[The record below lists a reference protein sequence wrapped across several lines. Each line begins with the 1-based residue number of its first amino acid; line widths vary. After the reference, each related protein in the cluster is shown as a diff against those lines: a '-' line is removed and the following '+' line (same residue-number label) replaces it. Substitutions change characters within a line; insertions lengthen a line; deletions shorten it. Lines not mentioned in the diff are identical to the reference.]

1 MPLEFLDGDDT
12 PQSTTPV
19 LNAEPADD
27 QGGPVRGPDG
37 RFAAKEAEAAA
48 TTAEGAEGQL
58 APQVA
63 EVVTP
68 AVQPEPAHIPISAML
83 DEREKRQAAE
93 RRAQEAEERAQRL
106 QAEREQQRPAAIPDP
121 IDDPEGFAGYQQA
134 LALNMRLDVSE
145 DLARAK
151 YGDDVV
157 NELQAW
163 AAKRFAASPAYQQ
176 EVNSNRNPYEF
187 AMQAFTREKLY
198 AEVSASDLAEFK
210 AWKAAQ
216 AAGQVATNPAPAAP
230 AAPQNIAPPRSIA
243 SLSSAGHSKPG
254 EAPVGPG
261 VSFDATFER

>member
-48 TTAEGAEGQL
+48 TTAEGQL

-93 RRAQEAEERAQRL
+93 RRAQEAEDRAQRL
-106 QAEREQQRPAAIPDP
+106 QAEREQQAAPRPVPPDP
-121 IDDPEGFAGYQQA
+121 VDDPDGFVAYQDR
-134 LALNMRLDVSE
+134 LALNIRLDVSE